1 MSAFKSTLHDAIV
14 VLTGHENAK
23 TRLTNAWVNL
33 LETVAADELPDGI
46 RQTFLAMRDKLTAH
60 QPVNKEHP
68 IVATIRKMSPM
79 EAATCAQDVVHIY
92 LQVVSA
98 ESPVQL
104 RLVET
109 ADHEDDSATAESV
122 PDFLT
127 QH

>member
-1 MSAFKSTLHDAIV
+1 MSAFKTILHDAIV

-23 TRLTNAWVNL
+23 TRLTNAWVGL
-33 LETVAADELPDGI
+33 LESVSSDELPDGI
-46 RQTFLAMRDKLTAH
+46 RETFLAMRDKLTAH

-68 IVATIRKMSPM
+68 IVASIRKMSPM
-79 EAATCAQDVVHIY
+79 EASSCAQDIVHIY

-104 RLVET
+104 RLVDT
-109 ADHEDDSATAESV
+109 SDAGEDVASDAV